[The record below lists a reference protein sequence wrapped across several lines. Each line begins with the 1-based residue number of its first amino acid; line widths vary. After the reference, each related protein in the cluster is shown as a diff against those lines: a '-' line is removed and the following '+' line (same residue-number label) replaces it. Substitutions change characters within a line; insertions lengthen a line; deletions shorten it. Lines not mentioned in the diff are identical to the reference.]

1 MARRIALVLLLA
13 GTAGFLVVALHRSRP
28 AAGPDL
34 EQTRALGAPDELE
47 RHCAELIGDPRIEEV
62 APDVFVAIG
71 YDLANT
77 IVVRTDAGK
86 VVIDTSLSPVRAR
99 EVRVAVDAAVPGP
112 VAAVIFTHSHIDHV
126 GGADVWAGP
135 DTPVWAT
142 DRFPHHFFEKYG
154 LFRDIER
161 LRGARQFGSHL
172 PPEALPCSSIGRTI
186 DPEEALQTGAVMPT
200 NTFSGTVAFEIGGV
214 PIELHEAPGE
224 TPDQLFVWLP
234 RQRVLM
240 PGDNYYAAFPNL
252 YTIRGDRPRPVEAW
266 IQSLDAMR
274 RLDPEVLVPSHTV
287 PVAGTAA
294 VRKALTDYRDAI
306 QWVRDQVVRGANE
319 GLGPDAIA
327 ARTGLPPALAQE
339 RGLRELYGQIDWS
352 VKAMYANELGWFDG
366 SPKDLYPLAPDDLA
380 RRELALMGGFDRVLD
395 EARAALA
402 GGEPRWALELAG
414 RLDAAAPTGTAADA
428 VDALAVDALHAV
440 GGTVAN
446 TNGRAYLLESAW
458 ERVHG
463 VPAPTPPTPNHGLVD
478 SIPLSMLF
486 TQMRVR
492 LLPGAAA
499 GVTESVRFDFD
510 DGQTFVVTVRN
521 GVAETVA
528 GEPLPGTPAPVA
540 TVTTTPAAWRDLAL
554 GRTGPA
560 RAIAGGRLEVDDLG
574 AFRAFMDR
582 FDRSL

>member
-1 MARRIALVLLLA
+1 MARRFALVLLLA
-13 GTAGFLVVALHRSRP
+13 GTAMVLVIALNRGHP
-28 AAGPDL
+28 AATPDL
-34 EQTRALGAPDELE
+34 EQTRALGAPEDLHQ
-47 RHCAELIGDPRIEEV
+47 HCSEAIGDPRVEEV

-86 VVIDTSLSPVRAR
+86 VVIDTSLSPTRAR
-99 EVRVAVDAAVPGP
+99 EVRAAVDAVVPGP

-135 DTPVWAT
+135 DTAVWAT
-142 DRFPHHFFEKYG
+142 DTFQHHFFEKYG
-154 LFRDIER
+154 LFREIENI
-161 LRGARQFGSHL
+161 RGARQFGRHL

-186 DPEEALQTGAVMPT
+186 DVDEALETGAVMPT
-200 NTFSGTVAFEIGGV
+200 QTFSGHVAFEIGGV

-252 YTIRGDRPRPVEAW
+252 YTIRGDRPRPVEDW
-266 IQSLDAMR
+266 INSLDAMR

-287 PVAGTAA
+287 PVSGTAA
-294 VRKALTDYRDAI
+294 VRDALRDYRDAI

-327 ARTGLPPALAQE
+327 ARTGLPPALAQ
-339 RGLRELYGQIDWS
+339 RPGLREWYGQIDWS

-366 SPKDLYPLAPDDLA
+366 SAEDLYPLAPDDRA
-380 RRELALMGGFDRVLD
+380 ARELALMGGFDRVLG
-395 EARAALA
+395 EAQGALA
-402 GGEPRWALELAG
+402 DGEPRWALELAG
-414 RLDAAAPTGTAADA
+414 RLDAADPTGPAAEA
-428 VDALAVDALHAV
+428 VDALVVDALHAV
-440 GGTVAN
+440 GGASGN

-463 VPAPTPPTPNHGLVD
+463 VPKPAAPTPSDGLVEA
-478 SIPLSMLF
+478 IPLSMLF

-492 LLPGAAA
+492 LMPGAAE
-499 GVTESVRFDFD
+499 GVTEAVRFDFD
-510 DGQTFVVTVRN
+510 DGQTFVITVRN

-528 GEPLPGTPAPVA
+528 GEPLPGTPPPTA
-540 TVTTTPAAWRDLAL
+540 TVTTSPALWRELAL
-554 GRTGPA
+554 GRIGAP
-560 RAIAGGRLEVDDLG
+560 RAIATGRLDVDDLR
-574 AFRAFMDR
+574 AFRAFMAR